1 MLGAGG
7 ERNEAAQIRELAQ
20 LPDSLALR
28 AQALLRSVGP
38 RHLSS
43 GVVRALVC
51 VLTQHARCKSR
62 EASSIKFEWIPTVFF
77 RFYVF
82 RSTRGWPE
90 RSRLTRHEDFQ
101 SSVRTETMGHYRSL
115 LVSIQA
121 FDAGFRSLILPIRTH
136 SGL

>member
-1 MLGAGG
+1 
-7 ERNEAAQIRELAQ
+7 ERDEAAQIRELAQ
-20 LPDSLALR
+20 LPDGLALR
-28 AQALLRSVGP
+28 AQALLRPVGP

-90 RSRLTRHEDFQ
+90 RSRLTRQEDFQ
-101 SSVRTETMGHYRSL
+101 SSYRPETMCYHRSPFE
-115 LVSIQA
+115 SIQA
-121 FDAGFRSLILPIRTH
+121 FVGALSRSILPIRTH
-136 SGL
+136 SVI